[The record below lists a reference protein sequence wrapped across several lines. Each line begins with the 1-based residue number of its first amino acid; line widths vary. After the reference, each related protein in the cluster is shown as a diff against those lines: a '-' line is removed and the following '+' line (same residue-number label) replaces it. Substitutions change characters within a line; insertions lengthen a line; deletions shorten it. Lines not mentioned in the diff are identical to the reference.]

1 MLPIPPSRAP
11 LLSLLEMYVRSSG
24 SASDGRLLS
33 ISVRLRTTSERVSAE
48 TRRPAN
54 SGQELGSHS
63 GTDGEWMEEA
73 DETQPSTSTTNTL
86 SHATLRGPVRHP
98 TLSFFYV
105 GQLRLMRG
113 GPFQSGWQLKGPRRK
128 SVMWVRTA
136 VSSTLSW
143 ICTGTHTK
151 PQQGKPKKR

>member
-86 SHATLRGPVRHP
+86 SRAVAAATLRGPGVIPHF
-98 TLSFFYV
+98 LFSMLANF
-105 GQLRLMRG
+105 
-113 GPFQSGWQLKGPRRK
+113 
-128 SVMWVRTA
+128 A
-136 VSSTLSW
+136 
-143 ICTGTHTK
+143 
-151 PQQGKPKKR
+151 

>member
-1 MLPIPPSRAP
+1 MAMLPIPPSRAP

-54 SGQELGSHS
+54 SGKELGSHS

-73 DETQPSTSTTNTL
+73 DETQHLNQHNKHTESRGCGRD
-86 SHATLRGPVRHP
+86 ALRAGRHP

-113 GPFQSGWQLKGPRRK
+113 RPFQSG
-128 SVMWVRTA
+128 
-136 VSSTLSW
+136 
-143 ICTGTHTK
+143 
-151 PQQGKPKKR
+151 

>member
-86 SHATLRGPVRHP
+86 SHAVAVAVAAATRRGPGVIPHF
-98 TLSFFYV
+98 LFSM
-105 GQLRLMRG
+105 LANL
-113 GPFQSGWQLKGPRRK
+113 
-128 SVMWVRTA
+128 A
-136 VSSTLSW
+136 
-143 ICTGTHTK
+143 
-151 PQQGKPKKR
+151 

>member
-1 MLPIPPSRAP
+1 M
-11 LLSLLEMYVRSSG
+11 LSLLEMYVRSSG

-63 GTDGEWMEEA
+63 RTDGEWMEEA

-86 SHATLRGPVRHP
+86 SHAAATLRGPGVIPHFLF
-98 TLSFFYV
+98 TMLANF
-105 GQLRLMRG
+105 
-113 GPFQSGWQLKGPRRK
+113 
-128 SVMWVRTA
+128 A
-136 VSSTLSW
+136 
-143 ICTGTHTK
+143 
-151 PQQGKPKKR
+151 